1 MQVANSLC
9 IGDLSKINEMTYF
22 DHPYCSNST
31 LTALGQE
38 LGLLPEF
45 GGDKENAY
53 RMGSLFDAV
62 VTEAHKIDLIQ
73 NKIID
78 SDYFFSQAEYDQCK
92 KMKSNLELNPIYKT
106 FLLQNPD
113 FQKEVYVEDFEF
125 DGFKLNMRAKLDYF
139 ITGMVADLKSTAC
152 TSQKSFE
159 NACIQF
165 GYYRQMWL
173 YCKLTGA
180 KRAIIFGVSKSK
192 PHNVFVVRILENDEN
207 WKLGERE
214 ITKLAYKYY
223 MLKN

>member
-1 MQVANSLC
+1 
-9 IGDLSKINEMTYF
+9 MTYF
-22 DHPYCSNST
+22 DHPYCSNSM

-53 RMGSLFDAV
+53 RMGSLFDAI
-62 VTEAHKIDLIQ
+62 VTEPDKIDLIQ
-73 NKIID
+73 MKILY
-78 SDYFFSQAEYDQCK
+78 SEYSFSQGEYEQCK
-92 KMKSNLELNPIYKT
+92 KMKRNLELNPIYKT

-152 TSQKSFE
+152 TNQKSFE
-159 NACIQF
+159 NACVQF
-165 GYYRQMWL
+165 GYHRQMWL
-173 YCKLTGA
+173 YCKLTGV
-180 KRAIIFGVSKSK
+180 KRAMIFGVSKVK
-192 PHNVFVVRILENDEN
+192 PHNVFIVKMSENDDN
-207 WKLGERE
+207 WKAGERE